1 MRHQKGFLRNS
12 GKGKKR
18 TYWKRCFF
26 FRYMVYLHET
36 QNSEDS
42 FADMK
47 GSHLEVEVDAA
58 KSWADIGRVAG
69 SLRNCQVTK
78 SVPSW
83 SLSIF
88 GISSFMNHQPWLLLF
103 KPFWVIF
110 SLSPNRKSQLTQGW
124 GGMFTSVSLPL
135 SMTSALSLHLFPK
148 GPLSRKEQH
157 NDPEKPTVSA
167 PEYCSSLQDGTMP
180 TALLRGQPPDQFSH
194 LGFYFMAH
202 TAFSVETII
211 PPTARVLAISLTFPS
226 RVFLAGPL
234 VENEMT
240 DSVNEDFLWLDS
252 DHCLWDPF
260 LCPQH

>member
-1 MRHQKGFLRNS
+1 MKSPCTTTRESPRAATKTQCSQKQINKQAGNLMRHQKGFLRNS

-36 QNSEDS
+36 HNSEDS

-47 GSHLEVEVDAA
+47 GSHLEVEADAA

-103 KPFWVIF
+103 KPFWVNF
-110 SLSPNRKSQLTQGW
+110 SLSPNRKSQLT
-124 GGMFTSVSLPL
+124 
-135 SMTSALSLHLFPK
+135 
-148 GPLSRKEQH
+148 
-157 NDPEKPTVSA
+157 
-167 PEYCSSLQDGTMP
+167 
-180 TALLRGQPPDQFSH
+180 
-194 LGFYFMAH
+194 
-202 TAFSVETII
+202 
-211 PPTARVLAISLTFPS
+211 
-226 RVFLAGPL
+226 
-234 VENEMT
+234 
-240 DSVNEDFLWLDS
+240 
-252 DHCLWDPF
+252 
-260 LCPQH
+260 